1 MALAFILRIS
11 PILPEKLNANR
22 PQFASMR
29 RPRQTVPHWI
39 CQDKGKDYPD
49 GVGDLVQAVD
59 ELKAGNDEVAAMMLR
74 TAYNAL
80 SDIEQPRRAGVD
92 EQILDRI
99 FSRFCI
105 GK

>member
-1 MALAFILRIS
+1 
-11 PILPEKLNANR
+11 LPEKLNANR

-74 TAYNAL
+74 SAHNQL
-80 SDIEQPRRAGVD
+80 SDIEQHNLGMVSLSNHID